1 MFHMMAEEA
10 FAALT
15 VTVINSQTASGLEG
29 EKAGMSLILTG
40 SPVSSVASES
50 GAGEKH

>member
-15 VTVINSQTASGLEG
+15 VTAINSQTASGLEV
-29 EKAGMSLILTG
+29 EKAGRSLIRSG
-40 SPVSSVASES
+40 SPVSVASES